1 MLSTTI
7 LEDMRG
13 IYNFSNFP
21 CLPSPSLNLA
31 APRTLSVASTL
42 DPISNSLRNASS
54 IDPAAYALTIASDPA
69 QKICILTGAGG
80 TFCAGADLH
89 AVAAAGTGSSPST
102 LGTQENL
109 QPVPVPSNKDERV
122 PSLGPMG
129 PTRLHLSKP
138 LIAAIA
144 GHAVAGGLEL
154 ALLADLRIVEEGVVE
169 GFGGWGVDGVAAVGA
184 VDGDGCDAALGSG
197 ED

>member
-1 MLSTTI
+1 MAQSILTTTQGGITTI
-7 LEDMRG
+7 TINR
-13 IYNFSNFP
+13 P
-21 CLPSPSLNLA
+21 H
-31 APRTLSVASTL
+31 R
-42 DPISNSLRNASS
+42 RNAV
-54 IDPAAYALTIASDPA
+54 DPPTAKALYNAILAFDADPA

-154 ALLADLRIVEEGVVE
+154 ALLADLRIVEEDAVLGV
-169 GFGGWGVDGVAAVGA
+169 FCRRWGGGRWI
-184 VDGDGCDAALGSG
+184 
-197 ED
+197 